1 MLKYRIRARIVAMHL
16 LNSAPNV
23 MRKTPITICMSSPF
37 LPMCFPDS
45 CLCTR
50 RHGRYFDGS
59 RLSIQVCSFLLLR
72 KRPRTYRAF
81 SGPRILRLQF
91 GVTTDAPPLTALPAN
106 VTGLA
111 ALVVVPRGTQG
122 MTETGTGT
130 GTLTGGTIETGGDAA
145 AEALIGDAAPVRR
158 GGGRTVTAAV
168 LLPWKT
174 SRRMTTA
181 REPAVK
187 LLPLTTKAK

>member
-1 MLKYRIRARIVAMHL
+1 MLKYRIRARIVAMPL

-23 MRKTPITICMSSPF
+23 MRKTPITICVSSSF

-72 KRPRTYRAF
+72 KRPRTYRVF

-145 AEALIGDAAPVRR
+145 PVRR